1 VVGSAKNGPILK
13 AVATLCVAVVG
24 LLSFVV
30 LVQTVWAQLPVFPAT
45 SNRIQRAVI
54 GANDMG
60 SQAGNSQRMTAS
72 AASTVEGYQHE
83 QR

>member
-1 VVGSAKNGPILK
+1 MLNGIITPRVLTYILILANRSTVVGSAKSGPILK

-45 SNRIQRAVI
+45 SNRIQRCHRR
-54 GANDMG
+54 
-60 SQAGNSQRMTAS
+60 Q
-72 AASTVEGYQHE
+72 
-83 QR
+83 